1 MATLNGRPVLTRR
14 ELADRYGLG
23 ITHLEKLYREREL
36 NGHPEAAGTISR
48 ALVWCA
54 ADWHQWYERHTDTA
68 ALESRADLQSR
79 TGVGLSTLAL
89 LWKDRGSN
97 QHPEPEKTIG
107 NTMYWNPETWD
118 SWYEGYRANQ
128 QWRTDV
134 DLSGN
139 AEDLISLSEAAR
151 VLGMDPTSI
160 TKYPARP
167 PKHWPTPA
175 EETTTPKGFVKRKY
189 RRGDIWTYAER
200 RERGE
205 AARPRERPS
214 PTAATRTTATP
225 VWTRPAPRSKPT
237 PKPQQP
243 NSRLAGPRARR
254 NRRHL
259 VPHRPQRAAAPRR
272 LTSSHQAAAH
282 FVGGCLVARPGY
294 GRLHRTGSS
303 AAAVLPAAATD
314 RRCRTRYPSPAHTGR

>member
-200 RERGE
+200 RERGGG
-205 AARPRERPS
+205 
-214 PTAATRTTATP
+214 
-225 VWTRPAPRSKPT
+225 RPAAGTTKPDRRYPYDGDPRLDQARAAVKTNPET
-237 PKPQQP
+237 PAAQLAG
-243 NSRLAGPRARR
+243 RLAREHGGTAG
-254 NRRHL
+254 
-259 VPHRPQRAAAPRR
+259 
-272 LTSSHQAAAH
+272 TWSHI
-282 FVGGCLVARPGY
+282 VR
-294 GRLHRTGSS
+294 S
-303 AAAVLPAAATD
+303 AQQHPED
-314 RRCRTRYPSPAHTGR
+314 